1 MLLCSLSET
10 LPGKDAAD
18 LAPAL
23 GTCSEL
29 WGPHSVSDLDHQPPS
44 PGSEALLEIVQK
56 LHCLIG
62 LRALGVGDRALG
74 VGDLTKVVILA
85 LFTRLWGVG
94 SSLPRVKEMD
104 ADKCISYKRET
115 CVCFL
120 QSE

>member
-1 MLLCSLSET
+1 MLLCSLRET

-29 WGPHSVSDLDHQPPS
+29 WGPHSVSDLDHQPPCL
-44 PGSEALLEIVQK
+44 GSEALLEIVQK

-62 LRALGVGDRALG
+62 LRPLG
-74 VGDLTKVVILA
+74 VGDLSKVVILA

-104 ADKCISYKRET
+104 ADKCISYKREA